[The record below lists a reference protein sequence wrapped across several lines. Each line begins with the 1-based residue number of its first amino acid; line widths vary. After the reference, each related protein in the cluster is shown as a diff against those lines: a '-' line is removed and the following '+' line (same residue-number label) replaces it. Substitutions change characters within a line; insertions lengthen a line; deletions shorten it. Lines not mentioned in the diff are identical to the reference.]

1 MEKFVG
7 KIYHNLLTKKFL
19 GVFIYICQ
27 ISGTLCMFDLL
38 LKLIHSLILF
48 YILVYVILK
57 KKLTRI

>member
-7 KIYHNLLTKKFL
+7 KIYHNLLTKKFVD
-19 GVFIYICQ
+19 VFIYICQ

-38 LKLIHSLILF
+38 LKLIYNLINF
-48 YILVYVILK
+48 YILIILFK

>member
-38 LKLIHSLILF
+38 LKLIHNLINF
-48 YILVYVILK
+48 YILVYVI
-57 KKLTRI
+57 

>member
-7 KIYHNLLTKKFL
+7 KIYHNLLTKKFVD
-19 GVFIYICQ
+19 VFIYICQ

-38 LKLIHSLILF
+38 LKLIYNLINF
-48 YILVYVILK
+48 YILVMLFK